1 MYFMLPHSKALYI
14 YMLFSSS
21 FFLPLISS
29 SSSSFLSFFYVVL
42 AASYS
47 AMIKLQC
54 PFLLGEKRK
63 KNVLRVFFLFGKMVE
78 TWEEQLLSDTCASH
92 FCDKAA
98 AHNLAEL

>member
-54 PFLLGEKRK
+54 PFLLGEKIK
-63 KNVLRVFFLFGKMVE
+63 KKRPESFLPFWQNGRNMGGTTLE
-78 TWEEQLLSDTCASH
+78 RYMCISLL
-92 FCDKAA
+92 
-98 AHNLAEL
+98 